1 MAPEKIDR
9 LGANALLYSFTK
21 ALHRA
26 VGGSAAAV
34 MRQAGPDMLKEL
46 GALGINVLDSSDL
59 NSSDLNVLEE
69 KLGKLTT
76 ELGFCD
82 DVLFEED
89 GDDLKLH
96 VKGCSFWELTQ
107 GLKKEGIPPF
117 ACPFAGIAVA
127 LLEKNMDVRTR
138 IKEITPEGERASLIH
153 LELVKKQ
160 G

>member
-1 MAPEKIDR
+1 MAPDKIDR
-9 LGANALLYSFTK
+9 LGTNALLYAFTK

-46 GALGINVLDSSDL
+46 GALGINGLDSSDL
-59 NSSDLNVLEE
+59 HVLEE
-69 KLGKLTT
+69 RLGKLTK

-82 DVLFEED
+82 DITFEED
-89 GDDLKLH
+89 GNDLKLH

-107 GLKKEGIPPF
+107 GLKEEGIPPF

-127 LLEKNMDVRTR
+127 LVEKNLGVRAR
-138 IKEITPEGERASLIH
+138 IKEIAPEGDRASLIH
-153 LELVKKQ
+153 LELVKK
-160 G
+160 

>member
-9 LGANALLYSFTK
+9 LGTNALLYAFTK

-34 MRQAGPDMLKEL
+34 MRQAGPDILKEL
-46 GALGINVLDSSDL
+46 GALGINGLDSNDIH
-59 NSSDLNVLEE
+59 VLEE
-69 KLGKLTT
+69 NLGKLTK

-82 DVLFEED
+82 DISFEEE
-89 GDDLKLH
+89 GDSLKIH

-107 GLKKEGIPPF
+107 GLAEEGIPPF

-127 LLEKNMDVRTR
+127 LCEKNLGVRAR
-138 IKEITPEGERASLIH
+138 IKEITTEGERASLIH
-153 LELVKKQ
+153 LELHK
-160 G
+160 

>member
-46 GALGINVLDSSDL
+46 GALGINGLDSSDL
-59 NSSDLNVLEE
+59 HVLEE
-69 KLGKLTT
+69 RLGKLTK

-82 DVLFEED
+82 DISFEED

-96 VKGCSFWELTQ
+96 VQGCSFWELTQ
-107 GLKKEGIPPF
+107 GLKEEGIPPF

-127 LLEKNMDVRTR
+127 LVEKNMDVRAR

-153 LELVKKQ
+153 LELVRKQ